1 MSLSI
6 IVIFLLILN
15 FSLLYLLNKKKIKNF
30 FNKTKIQEIDITDV
44 HEIFHLKEI
53 SKNLKGPKED
63 VIIQSFSITPSNNI
77 VGMTSDYEAWII
89 SSFSKISKKIFEFG
103 TCSGKT
109 TYLMGLNSS
118 EETRIVSITLN
129 PEDLD
134 NVKKKDKDNK
144 VSFRNI
150 IQESVYKKFLFSEK
164 EVEKKIKIIFQNS
177 LNLKHDKYKNE
188 MDLIFI
194 DGGHT
199 YSVVKSDSEKSF
211 EMINSNGII
220 LWHDYVPGKRS
231 AKDVVKYIN
240 EISKHKTIYKIKK
253 TSLCIFINKQ
263 RRGGRVVEGARLESV

>member
-1 MSLSI
+1 MI
-6 IVIFLLILN
+6 IVFLLISN
-15 FSLLYLLNKKKIKNF
+15 FLFLYLLNKKKIKNF
-30 FNKTKIQEIDITDV
+30 FNKTIIQEIDITDV
-44 HEIFHLKEI
+44 HEIFHLNEI

-63 VIIQSFSITPSNNI
+63 AIVKSFSVAPSNNI

-118 EETRIVSITLN
+118 DDTKIVSITLHPN
-129 PEDLD
+129 DLD
-134 NVKKKDKDNK
+134 NIKKKDKDNK

-150 IQESVYKKFLFSEK
+150 IQESVYEKFLFSEK

-177 LNLKHDKYKNE
+177 LNLEHHEYKKQ

-211 EMINSNGII
+211 EMLNSNGII
-220 LWHDYVPGKRS
+220 LWHDYVPGKKS

-240 EISKHKTIYKIKK
+240 EISKKKKIYKIKN
-253 TSLCIFINKQ
+253 TSLCFFINK
-263 RRGGRVVEGARLESV
+263 

>member
-1 MSLSI
+1 MSFLLI
-6 IVIFLLILN
+6 TIFLLIFN
-15 FSLLYLLNKKKIKNF
+15 ILLIYLLNKKKIKKF
-30 FNKTKIQEIDITDV
+30 LNKSRIQEIDITDV
-44 HEIFHLKEI
+44 HNIFHLKEI

-89 SSFSKISKKIFEFG
+89 SSLSKVSKKIFEFG

-118 EETRIVSITLN
+118 DDTRIISITLDPN
-129 PEDLD
+129 DLND
-134 NVKKKDKDNK
+134 LKKKDIDNK

-150 IQESVYKKFLFSEK
+150 IQESVYEKFLFSEK

-177 LNLKHDKYKNE
+177 LNFEHNKYKNE

-199 YSVVKSDSEKSF
+199 YSVVKNDSEKSF
-211 EMINSNGII
+211 DMLSSSGII

-231 AKDVVKYIN
+231 ARDVVKYLN
-240 EISKHKTIYKIKK
+240 EISKKKIIYKIKD
-253 TSLCIFINKQ
+253 TSLCIFINK
-263 RRGGRVVEGARLESV
+263 

>member
-1 MSLSI
+1 MSSTI
-6 IVIFLLILN
+6 IIIFLLITN
-15 FSLLYLLNKKKIKNF
+15 FLLIYLLNKKKIKKF
-30 FNKTKIQEIDITDV
+30 FSKSIIQEIDITDIHKV
-44 HEIFHLKEI
+44 FHLKEI
-53 SKNLKGPKED
+53 SKNLRGPKDD
-63 VIIQSFSITPSNNI
+63 VIIKSFSISPSNNI

-118 EETRIVSITLN
+118 DDTRIVSITLTPYHLN
-129 PEDLD
+129 SIR
-134 NVKKKDKDNK
+134 KIDKDNK

-150 IQESVYKKFLFSEK
+150 INESVYDKFLFSGK
-164 EVEKKIKIIFQNS
+164 EVEKKIEIIFQNS
-177 LNLKHDKYKNE
+177 LNFDYNKYKKE

-211 EMINSNGII
+211 EMINKNGII

-231 AKDVVKYIN
+231 SKDIVKYLN
-240 EISKHKTIYKIKK
+240 EISKQKKIYKIKH
-253 TSLCIFINKQ
+253 TSLCCFINK
-263 RRGGRVVEGARLESV
+263 

>member
-1 MSLSI
+1 MSSTI
-6 IVIFLLILN
+6 IIIFLLITN
-15 FSLLYLLNKKKIKNF
+15 FLLIYLLNKKKIKKF
-30 FNKTKIQEIDITDV
+30 FSKSIIQEIDITDIHKV
-44 HEIFHLKEI
+44 FHLKEI
-53 SKNLKGPKED
+53 SKNLRGPKDD
-63 VIIQSFSITPSNNI
+63 VIIKSFSISPSNNI

-118 EETRIVSITLN
+118 DDTRIVSITLN
-129 PEDLD
+129 PYDL
-134 NVKKKDKDNK
+134 NSIRKIDKDNK

-150 IQESVYKKFLFSEK
+150 INESVYDKFLFSGK
-164 EVEKKIKIIFQNS
+164 EVEKKIEIIFQNS
-177 LNLKHDKYKNE
+177 LNFDYNKYKKE

-211 EMINSNGII
+211 EMINKNGII

-231 AKDVVKYIN
+231 SKDIVKYLN
-240 EISKHKTIYKIKK
+240 EISKQKKIYKIKH
-253 TSLCIFINKQ
+253 TSLCCFINK
-263 RRGGRVVEGARLESV
+263 

>member
-1 MSLSI
+1 MSSNI
-6 IVIFLLILN
+6 IIIFLLITN
-15 FSLLYLLNKKKIKNF
+15 FLLIYLLNKKKIKKF
-30 FNKTKIQEIDITDV
+30 FSKSIIQEIDITDIHKV
-44 HEIFHLKEI
+44 FHLKEI
-53 SKNLKGPKED
+53 SKNLRGPKDD
-63 VIIQSFSITPSNNI
+63 VIIKSFSISPSNNI

-118 EETRIVSITLN
+118 DDTRIVSITLN
-129 PEDLD
+129 PYHL
-134 NVKKKDKDNK
+134 NSIRKIDKDNK

-150 IQESVYKKFLFSEK
+150 INESVYDKFLFSGK
-164 EVEKKIKIIFQNS
+164 EVEKKIEIIFQNS
-177 LNLKHDKYKNE
+177 LNFDYNKYKKE

-211 EMINSNGII
+211 EMIKKNGII

-231 AKDVVKYIN
+231 SKDIVKYLN
-240 EISKHKTIYKIKK
+240 EISKQKKIYKIKH
-253 TSLCIFINKQ
+253 TSLCCFINK
-263 RRGGRVVEGARLESV
+263 

>member
-1 MSLSI
+1 MSSTI
-6 IVIFLLILN
+6 IIIFLLITN
-15 FSLLYLLNKKKIKNF
+15 FLLIYLLNKQKIKIF
-30 FNKTKIQEIDITDV
+30 FSKSIIQEIDITDI
-44 HEIFHLKEI
+44 HEVFHLKEI
-53 SKNLKGPKED
+53 SKNLRGPKDD
-63 VIIQSFSITPSNNI
+63 VIIKSFSISPSNNI

-118 EETRIVSITLN
+118 DDTRIVSITLN
-129 PEDLD
+129 PYDL
-134 NVKKKDKDNK
+134 NSIRKIDKDNK

-150 IQESVYKKFLFSEK
+150 INESVYDKFLFSGK
-164 EVEKKIKIIFQNS
+164 EVEKKIEIIFQNS
-177 LNLKHDKYKNE
+177 LNFDYNKYKKE

-211 EMINSNGII
+211 EMINKNGII

-231 AKDVVKYIN
+231 SKDIVKYLD
-240 EISKHKTIYKIKK
+240 EISKQKKIYKIKH
-253 TSLCIFINKQ
+253 TSLCCFINK
-263 RRGGRVVEGARLESV
+263 

>member
-1 MSLSI
+1 MIFFLVI
-6 IVIFLLILN
+6 IFLILLN
-15 FSLLYLLNKKKIKNF
+15 FLLFFLLNKKKIKKF
-30 FNKTKIQEIDITDV
+30 LYKTELQEIDITDV
-44 HEIFHLKEI
+44 HEIFHLNEI

-63 VIIQSFSITPSNNI
+63 VIIKSFSITPSNKI

-89 SSFSKISKKIFEFG
+89 SVFSKISKKIFEFG

-118 EETRIVSITLN
+118 DDASITSITLN
-129 PEDLD
+129 PSDLN
-134 NVKKKDKDNK
+134 NVKKKNIDNK

-150 IQESVYKKFLFSEK
+150 INESIYSKFLFSEK
-164 EVEKKIKIIFQNS
+164 EVEKKIEIIFQNS
-177 LNLKHDKYKNE
+177 LNFEHSKYKNQ

-211 EMINSNGII
+211 EMLNTNGII

-240 EISKHKTIYKIKK
+240 EISKQKKIYKIKN
-253 TSLCIFINKQ
+253 TSLCFFINK
-263 RRGGRVVEGARLESV
+263 

>member
-1 MSLSI
+1 MSLFSI
-6 IVIFLLILN
+6 ISFLLILN
-15 FSLLYLLNKKKIKNF
+15 FILLYLLNKKKIKNF
-30 FNKTKIQEIDITDV
+30 LYKTKIQEIDITDV
-44 HEIFHLKEI
+44 NEIFHLKKI

-63 VIIQSFSITPSNNI
+63 VIIKSFSITSSNNI

-89 SSFSKISKKIFEFG
+89 SSLSKISKKIFEFG

-118 EETRIVSITLN
+118 DDTKIVSITLN
-129 PEDLD
+129 PDDLD
-134 NVKKKDKDNK
+134 NVIKKDKDNK

-150 IQESVYKKFLFSEK
+150 IQESVYGKFLFSDK
-164 EVEKKIKIIFQNS
+164 EVEKKIKVIFQNS
-177 LNLKHDKYKNE
+177 LDLEHNKYKNE

-199 YSVVKSDSEKSF
+199 YSVIKSDSEKSF
-211 EMINSNGII
+211 EMLNENGII

-240 EISKHKTIYKIKK
+240 EISKQKKIYKIKD
-253 TSLCIFINKQ
+253 TSLCIFINK
-263 RRGGRVVEGARLESV
+263 

>member
-1 MSLSI
+1 MSSTI
-6 IVIFLLILN
+6 IIIFLLITN
-15 FSLLYLLNKKKIKNF
+15 FLLIYLLNKKKIKKF
-30 FNKTKIQEIDITDV
+30 FSKSIIQEIDITDIHKV
-44 HEIFHLKEI
+44 FHLKEI
-53 SKNLKGPKED
+53 SKNLRGPKDD
-63 VIIQSFSITPSNNI
+63 VIIKSFSISPSNNI

-118 EETRIVSITLN
+118 DDTRIVSITLN
-129 PEDLD
+129 PYHL
-134 NVKKKDKDNK
+134 NSIRKIDKDNK

-150 IQESVYKKFLFSEK
+150 INESVYDKFLFSGK
-164 EVEKKIKIIFQNS
+164 EVEKKIEIIFQNS
-177 LNLKHDKYKNE
+177 LNFDYNKYKKE

-211 EMINSNGII
+211 EMINKNGII

-231 AKDVVKYIN
+231 SKDIVKYLN
-240 EISKHKTIYKIKK
+240 EISKQKKIYKIKH
-253 TSLCIFINKQ
+253 TSLCCFINK
-263 RRGGRVVEGARLESV
+263 

>member
-1 MSLSI
+1 MNLFLI
-6 IVIFLLILN
+6 IVFLLILN
-15 FSLLYLLNKKKIKNF
+15 FSLLYLLNKKKIKKF
-30 FNKTKIQEIDITDV
+30 LNKTRIQEIDITDV

-89 SSFSKISKKIFEFG
+89 SSLSKISKKIFEFG

-118 EETRIVSITLN
+118 DDTKIFSITLN
-129 PEDLD
+129 PDDLSNIKKEDT
-134 NVKKKDKDNK
+134 DNK
-144 VSFRNI
+144 FSFRNI
-150 IQESVYKKFLFSEK
+150 IQESVYDKFLFTEK

-177 LNLKHDKYKNE
+177 LNLDHNKYKNE
-188 MDLIFI
+188 IDFIFI

-211 EMINSNGII
+211 EMLKSNGII

-231 AKDVVKYIN
+231 ARDVVKYID
-240 EISKHKTIYKIKK
+240 EISKQKKIYKIKN
-253 TSLCIFINKQ
+253 TSLCIFINK
-263 RRGGRVVEGARLESV
+263 

>member
-1 MSLSI
+1 MNLVLI
-6 IVIFLLILN
+6 IIFLIFLN
-15 FSLLYLLNKKKIKNF
+15 FLLFFLLNKKKIKKF
-30 FNKTKIQEIDITDV
+30 FNKTRIQEIDITDV

-53 SKNLKGPKED
+53 SKNLKGPKND
-63 VIIQSFSITPSNNI
+63 VIIKSFSISPSNNI

-89 SSFSKISKKIFEFG
+89 SSLSKISKKIFEFG

-118 EETRIVSITLN
+118 DDTSIVSITLN
-129 PEDLD
+129 PNDLD
-134 NVKKKDKDNK
+134 NVKKKNKDNK

-150 IQESVYKKFLFSEK
+150 IHESVYEKFLFSGK
-164 EVEKKIKIIFQNS
+164 EVEKKIKIIFQDS
-177 LNLKHDKYKNE
+177 LNLEHNKYKNQ

-211 EMINSNGII
+211 EMLGKNGII

-231 AKDVVKYIN
+231 AKDVVNYIN
-240 EISKHKTIYKIKK
+240 EISKQKKIYKIKN
-253 TSLCIFINKQ
+253 TSLCFFINK
-263 RRGGRVVEGARLESV
+263 

>member
-1 MSLSI
+1 M
-6 IVIFLLILN
+6 IVKLLILILIFLN
-15 FSLLYLLNKKKIKNF
+15 ITLLYYINKKKIKRF
-30 FNKTKIQEIDITDV
+30 IFSSKIKKIDVTEV
-44 HEIFHLKEI
+44 HEIFKLNNI
-53 SKNLKGPKED
+53 SNNLSGPKKEAI
-63 VIIQSFSITPSNNI
+63 VKSFSISTENNI

-89 SSFSKISKKIFEFG
+89 SSLSKISKNIFEFG

-118 EETRIVSITLN
+118 SDASIVSITLN
-129 PEDLD
+129 PNEL
-134 NVKKKDKDNK
+134 NNIKKEDKDNK

-150 IQESVYKKFLFSEK
+150 IHESMYEKFLFSGK
-164 EVEKKIKIIFQNS
+164 EVEKKIKIICKNS
-177 LNLKHDKYKNE
+177 LNLEHSEYKSQ

-211 EMINSNGII
+211 EMLNTNGII

-240 EISKHKTIYKIKK
+240 EISKQKKIYKIKN
-253 TSLCIFINKQ
+253 TSLCFFINK
-263 RRGGRVVEGARLESV
+263 